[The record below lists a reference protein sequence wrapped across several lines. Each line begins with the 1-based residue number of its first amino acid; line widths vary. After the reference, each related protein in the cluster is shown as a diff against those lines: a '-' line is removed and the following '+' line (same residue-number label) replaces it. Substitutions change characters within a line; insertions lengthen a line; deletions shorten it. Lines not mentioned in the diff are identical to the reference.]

1 MHLEGPCKP
10 IDPGIEA
17 AASFFNS
24 TGRRKQKTRPLK
36 IEISANGRGFL
47 DLAYLEVLTQRPR
60 KSALKTR
67 RGLVISI
74 FTRRRVSAYFFFV
87 HWTNRNYQPPARF

>member
-1 MHLEGPCKP
+1 MGRIHANGAHKFYMRDFAYLIYSLALEGPCKP

-24 TGRRKQKTRPLK
+24 TGRHKQKTRPLK

-47 DLAYLEVLTQRPR
+47 ELAYLGVGP
-60 KSALKTR
+60 
-67 RGLVISI
+67 
-74 FTRRRVSAYFFFV
+74 
-87 HWTNRNYQPPARF
+87 

>member
-47 DLAYLEVLTQRPR
+47 ELAYLEVAIIPHIDFMSDLT
-60 KSALKTR
+60 
-67 RGLVISI
+67 G
-74 FTRRRVSAYFFFV
+74 
-87 HWTNRNYQPPARF
+87 RFRM

>member
-36 IEISANGRGFL
+36 IEISANGLGFL
-47 DLAYLEVLTQRPR
+47 ELAYLGVLPVQFRNLFR
-60 KSALKTR
+60 FSK
-67 RGLVISI
+67 V
-74 FTRRRVSAYFFFV
+74 FTPLPSLGGIGSGSKNIKKV
-87 HWTNRNYQPPARF
+87 PARAQ

>member
-47 DLAYLEVLTQRPR
+47 ELAYLEVPEVTKNEVLS
-60 KSALKTR
+60 SAK
-67 RGLVISI
+67 II
-74 FTRRRVSAYFFFV
+74 
-87 HWTNRNYQPPARF
+87 

>member
-47 DLAYLEVLTQRPR
+47 ELAYLEVGGA
-60 KSALKTR
+60 KR
-67 RGLVISI
+67 RGVLKKGGLAAGTRIPKNEPALLV
-74 FTRRRVSAYFFFV
+74 
-87 HWTNRNYQPPARF
+87 

>member
-47 DLAYLEVLTQRPR
+47 ELAYLEVVGF
-60 KSALKTR
+60 A
-67 RGLVISI
+67 
-74 FTRRRVSAYFFFV
+74 
-87 HWTNRNYQPPARF
+87 

>member
-47 DLAYLEVLTQRPR
+47 ELAYLEVV
-60 KSALKTR
+60 ALMWRLKYLR
-67 RGLVISI
+67 R
-74 FTRRRVSAYFFFV
+74 TVSYAHGELQEKADEV
-87 HWTNRNYQPPARF
+87 SHPSRLMEVE

>member
-47 DLAYLEVLTQRPR
+47 ELAYLEATLHKYIFLSTFECRQFARVPG
-60 KSALKTR
+60 AL
-67 RGLVISI
+67 
-74 FTRRRVSAYFFFV
+74 
-87 HWTNRNYQPPARF
+87 HARESFYEKQ